1 MCLSD
6 PAPLHDEH
14 RKRAAS
20 AALKKRKLAMEEG
33 LLRPIDFAVRDEVTI
48 LKVIVPNFQKAFEKG
63 VLEEPKKPASV
74 FHWPYLRLR
83 DPMGQCLDFEIRV
96 EKYVLMAKVT
106 TTRDVASAEVP
117 GWCFYAIPDVDFWPL
132 FNNLVLEKSEVG
144 EWPMKWN
151 KEPPLETEVMFSE
164 PSTACMVALICTG
177 GRHEFDMEELR
188 IEKGKTGPWLRY
200 HPRRVS
206 PIAEFWGSVLPREV
220 AGLQISKGLKLICES
235 LFLDSK
241 RCS

>member
-6 PAPLHDEH
+6 PAPLRDEH

-48 LKVIVPNFQKAFEKG
+48 LKVLVPNFQKAFEKG

-151 KEPPLETEVMFSE
+151 KEPPLEPAWWLSFARAAGTSLTWR
-164 PSTACMVALICTG
+164 SSALRRARP
-177 GRHEFDMEELR
+177 GR
-188 IEKGKTGPWLRY
+188 G
-200 HPRRVS
+200 
-206 PIAEFWGSVLPREV
+206 
-220 AGLQISKGLKLICES
+220 
-235 LFLDSK
+235 
-241 RCS
+241 